1 MMRKAMSMFE
11 EEKIDEKKL
20 KIMTLKILNLEIENL
35 KTKEKPRE
43 QMVNEIISKIKNE
56 LKKNY

>member
-1 MMRKAMSMFE
+1 MSDE
-11 EEKIDEKKL
+11 QEIDEKKV
-20 KIMTLKILNLEIENL
+20 KIMTLKILKLEIDNL

-56 LKKNY
+56 LRKNF